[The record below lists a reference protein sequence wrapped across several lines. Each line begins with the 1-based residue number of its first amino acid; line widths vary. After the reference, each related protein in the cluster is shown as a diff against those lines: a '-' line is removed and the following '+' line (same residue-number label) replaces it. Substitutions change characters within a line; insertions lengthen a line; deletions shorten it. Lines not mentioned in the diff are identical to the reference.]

1 MYSREEK
8 KALVKKFWDSF
19 KVYTIEQNELKGI
32 YSKWMLDRT
41 GINDLDLRFEV
52 GRRSASVMLEVT
64 SRNEDKRLRVYELLY
79 QYRMLL
85 QAGFEEE
92 LDWDLIYEKENGQT
106 VARIWC
112 SLYDVDIHKPKHW
125 DRMMAFLYENMSL
138 LQENFIDV
146 KDVLEDKIRHL
157 YQ

>member
-52 GRRSASVMLEVT
+52 GRRTEIGRAHV
-64 SRNEDKRLRVYELLY
+64 
-79 QYRMLL
+79 
-85 QAGFEEE
+85 
-92 LDWDLIYEKENGQT
+92 
-106 VARIWC
+106 
-112 SLYDVDIHKPKHW
+112 
-125 DRMMAFLYENMSL
+125 
-138 LQENFIDV
+138 
-146 KDVLEDKIRHL
+146 
-157 YQ
+157 